1 MGKLLGTP
9 KVLGNCDKGAHCLLS
24 FALVMEFFSA
34 MMNSCADFMLIPT
47 PHTRSCMAISHL
59 MFADDLVVP
68 SKCSA
73 TTAYNLKMFLDN
85 YQKFSGLA
93 LNWRKSSIFFS
104 NCQKED

>member
-24 FALVMEFFSA
+24 FTLVMEFFSA